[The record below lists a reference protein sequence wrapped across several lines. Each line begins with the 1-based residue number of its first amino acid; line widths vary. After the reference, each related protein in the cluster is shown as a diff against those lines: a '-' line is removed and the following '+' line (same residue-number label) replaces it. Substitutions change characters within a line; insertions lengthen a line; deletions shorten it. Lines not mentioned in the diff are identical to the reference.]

1 MVETKDSNDV
11 LPYYG
16 DMADDAGIGKI
27 VQMPLNFNLAKEDFK
42 SNFADAVSFSLE
54 ISLIICTIHTY
65 QIIYYIFRKKNNLT
79 MPISFFS

>member
-65 QIIYYIFRKKNNLT
+65 QIIYYSFRKKNNLT
-79 MPISFFS
+79 IPISFFS